1 MVDQSTYPSGQR
13 WNQWSNLGWA
23 SSSWMRASG
32 ETHGKCQIYPNIK
45 YLYYMSCDFISRLLL
60 FTFGKIGFDDGAQ
73 GHAWIFIAFVW
84 PFPKGDMIILILQR
98 EISRMGCANPGL
110 IIPDPP
116 MLVVNSHFPCVLYRP
131 IPLIQQ
137 TTCMDLG
144 SPVHLGFYSTHSSK
158 GTWTIWTFLLYFPTT
173 LPQTN
178 TL

>member
-1 MVDQSTYPSGQR
+1 MANAKYIQI
-13 WNQWSNLGWA
+13 SN
-23 SSSWMRASG
+23 
-32 ETHGKCQIYPNIK
+32 THNDIICHVTLFP
-45 YLYYMSCDFISRLLL
+45 DFCCSLLAKL
-60 FTFGKIGFDDGAQ
+60 DLMMEHKDTHEFL
-73 GHAWIFIAFVW
+73 IAFVW

-158 GTWTIWTFLLYFPTT
+158 GTWTIWAFLLYFPTT